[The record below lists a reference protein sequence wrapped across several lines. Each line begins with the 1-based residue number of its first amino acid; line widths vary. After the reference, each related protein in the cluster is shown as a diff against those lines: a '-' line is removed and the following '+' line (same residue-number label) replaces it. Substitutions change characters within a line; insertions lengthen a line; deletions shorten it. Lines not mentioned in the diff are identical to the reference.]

1 MNLELEFAAMDS
13 MKNTAYKIYYEQNV
27 ELDQHL
33 EVKKEGARY
42 EKNVEIQKEYGLCL
56 YGRVPDMV

>member
-27 ELDQHL
+27 ELD
-33 EVKKEGARY
+33 
-42 EKNVEIQKEYGLCL
+42 
-56 YGRVPDMV
+56 